1 MPSPGKA
8 WCIRAIFEV
17 LIGTKNSALLQGIVL
32 AGFLLSSIPD
42 QARAETL
49 VIEASNDAT
58 LIEDASGLLAN
69 GSGPALFVGRTG
81 QATGGVRRA
90 MVRFDLAEALPARA
104 LIERV
109 FLNLHLTPSNDRI
122 SQVAAHRLLEAWSE
136 GPAFSSGGGGAAS
149 DIGDSTWLHTL
160 YDYQFWTIAGGHYV
174 AHASAKTL
182 VGEADFYTWQGT
194 PKLLA
199 DVRLWQHAPHRN
211 FGWILVGDEETPRSV
226 KRFDSRESPV
236 PEFRPTLTIEYR
248 MPGSQPN

>member
-1 MPSPGKA
+1 M
-8 WCIRAIFEV
+8 

-42 QARAETL
+42 EARAETII
-49 VIEASNDAT
+49 IEATNDAT

-81 QATGGVRRA
+81 QVIGGTRRA
-90 MVRFDLAEALPARA
+90 MVRFDLAEALPATA

-122 SQVAAHRLLEAWSE
+122 SQVAVHRLLQTWSE
-136 GPAFSSGGGGAAS
+136 GPAFSSGGSGAAS
-149 DIGDSTWLHTL
+149 NIGDSTWLHTL

-174 AHASAKTL
+174 ARVSSEAL
-182 VGEADFYTWQGT
+182 IGESDFYIWQST
-194 PKLLA
+194 PELVA

-211 FGWILVGDEETPRSV
+211 FGWILVGDEEVPQSV
-226 KRFDSRESPV
+226 KRFDSRESPIL
-236 PEFRPTLTIEYR
+236 EFRPTLTIEYR
-248 MPGSQPN
+248 MPGDQRP